1 MNPLKLDDL
10 VDIARYERERPEF
23 RTRII
28 ALKRRRRVQVGELVT
43 LVFENRETVRF
54 QIQEMMRAER
64 IVTDDRMDEELQ
76 TYNQLVPAALQL
88 SATLLIEI
96 TDREHLREI
105 LDRLVGMDRG
115 GTTYLVVGDER
126 IEGEFEGGHSTE
138 VRVSAVHYVTFD
150 LTANQAAG
158 IAPGGPRVSLLVE
171 HPNYQEEQVLSDD
184 TRASLAEDLANA

>member
-126 IEGEFEGGHSTE
+126 IEG
-138 VRVSAVHYVTFD
+138 
-150 LTANQAAG
+150 
-158 IAPGGPRVSLLVE
+158 VE
-171 HPNYQEEQVLSDD
+171 QPTPQK
-184 TRASLAEDLANA
+184 